1 MGRSGAEARF
11 HQGLRVTDD
20 AALEVVVAVLAGLVN
35 KNLVAALGRMGV
47 RALGVSGA
55 DGGLFSARI
64 QDPALGRV
72 GAISAVNRDTID
84 WAWQGGYLP
93 VIAPL
98 ALSIEDDPNGPG
110 QLLNVNG
117 DTAAGEL
124 AAALRAEELCFLT
137 DVPGVLDESG
147 QPIESLTQ
155 VAALALLSSGVA
167 SGGMI
172 PKLEAGLRA
181 CAVGTRCRIIDGRAS
196 HALREALERGGGT
209 LLA

>member
-1 MGRSGAEARF
+1 M
-11 HQGLRVTDD
+11 
-20 AALEVVVAVLAGLVN
+20 
-35 KNLVAALGRMGV
+35 
-47 RALGVSGA
+47 SGA

-64 QDPALGRV
+64 QDTNLGRV
-72 GAISAVNRDTID
+72 GAITATDRALID
-84 WAWQGGYLP
+84 WAWRAGYLP

-98 ALSIEDDPNGPG
+98 ALSLEDDPNGPG
-110 QLLNVNG
+110 HLLNING

-124 AAALRAEELCFLT
+124 AAALQAEELCFLT

-147 QPIESLTQ
+147 QPIETLTQ
-155 VAALALLSSGVA
+155 VAALALLSTGVA

-181 CAVGTRCRIIDGRAS
+181 CAVGTRCRIIDGRAP
-196 HALREALERGGGT
+196 HALREAMERGGGT